1 MDKKYPNLFI
11 VGAPKSGTTSIYN
24 FLKLNSDV
32 YMCPI
37 KEPHFFSK
45 DIKSENFNE
54 KYRKLNEFN
63 IDEYLSKERLAE
75 KHITFISNQSIDKY
89 LQLFRER
96 KSEKYTGEASTCY
109 LFSKNAAHNIH
120 KFNPDSKIII
130 CLRQP
135 LERAYSHWKMN
146 FKSSITETSNF
157 NEDLKKDFS
166 VIDKTWGGE
175 SQLLVEV
182 GLYYKQVERY
192 LDLFG
197 SKNVHI
203 IIFDDL
209 KKNTLGV
216 IEKLFSFLEI
226 EHQFDQ
232 KSRTEY
238 NIALSPRNNV
248 IKFLF
253 NLFKDNFLISG
264 LPNRYKKI
272 IKMFFLK
279 KDENPYMTNKDFQL
293 NNNYFIDDILKLE
306 KLINKDLV
314 NWK

>member
-1 MDKKYPNLFI
+1 MFI
-11 VGAPKSGTTSIYN
+11 
-24 FLKLNSDV
+24 
-32 YMCPI
+32 CPI

-89 LQLFRER
+89 FTTFRER
-96 KSEKYTGEASTCY
+96 KSMKIYWRSKYMLPILVKMQQY
-109 LFSKNAAHNIH
+109 NIH
-120 KFNPDSKIII
+120 RNLIRFKNNII

-146 FKSSITETSNF
+146 FKSSITEKTSNF
-157 NEDLKKDFS
+157 TEDLKKDFS

-253 NLFKDNFLISG
+253 NLFKDNFLIRFTQTDIK
-264 LPNRYKKI
+264 NN
-272 IKMFFLK
+272 KMFFLK
-279 KDENPYMTNKDFQL
+279 KRRKSLHDK
-293 NNNYFIDDILKLE
+293 
-306 KLINKDLV
+306 
-314 NWK
+314 